1 MKVLVS
7 VSSKHGSTGDIGT
20 RIGDRLRAAGLDVDV
35 FAPEPPPIVD
45 EYDASAGYGRYYEFL
60 AQTIVDEYDAFVIGS
75 AIYMGR
81 WMSGARGF
89 IERNA
94 EYLRGRPTWLFAS
107 GPIVPVSDP
116 ADSAEGEKL
125 LTLIGAR
132 EHRLFAGR
140 LEKDELGWTERAIVK
155 MVHSPWGDYRPWAEI
170 DEWADVIAQELAAV
184 RA

>member
-7 VSSKHGSTGDIGT
+7 VSSKHGSTRDIGT

-35 FAPEPPPIVD
+35 FAPEPPP
-45 EYDASAGYGRYYEFL
+45 
-60 AQTIVDEYDAFVIGS
+60 IVDEYDAFVIGS